1 MQSQFEHSPPVCL
14 DKVTLFLPQP
24 PHPYNRYDNH
34 PFPWVNISL
43 CDAAEVPWRGEDL
56 RISLHSQ
63 FGYICLRV
71 FCFSCPSLA
80 LPAHQFCLSARPLQK
95 CSVGSGHEFLTTP
108 VSNDRNQGQAVSLLA
123 ESRRRRLVCCRF
135 LSSQGEFANHRR
147 ICEIC
152 SGAGLLLGRQ
162 GELVGMTD
170 RKRRDA
176 LHSVE
181 GAEFVFNALSGSLWT
196 LFCSAQEIKNIFWLL
211 IQRWKSQA

>member
-1 MQSQFEHSPPVCL
+1 M
-14 DKVTLFLPQP
+14 
-24 PHPYNRYDNH
+24 
-34 PFPWVNISL
+34 
-43 CDAAEVPWRGEDL
+43 
-56 RISLHSQ
+56 
-63 FGYICLRV
+63 
-71 FCFSCPSLA
+71 
-80 LPAHQFCLSARPLQK
+80 
-95 CSVGSGHEFLTTP
+95 
-108 VSNDRNQGQAVSLLA
+108 
-123 ESRRRRLVCCRF
+123 CCRF